1 MKNKVC
7 EQMYKTEHDYLIF
20 RVWISSDKNY
30 YVNTENLLSI
40 KTLLNSVK
48 HTLAS
53 HENMIDALNKIE
65 QLPNIAAAEVLD
77 KTGNGL
83 LLYPD
88 WH

>member
-1 MKNKVC
+1 
-7 EQMYKTEHDYLIF
+7 
-20 RVWISSDKNY
+20 
-30 YVNTENLLSI
+30 
-40 KTLLNSVK
+40 
-48 HTLAS
+48 
-53 HENMIDALNKIE
+53 MIDALNKIE